1 MSGKLD
7 NDRTI
12 LVTGGAGYI
21 GSHTVLALLAGGYRV
36 VVLDNLST
44 GSREAL
50 FDDAIFAEGDV
61 ADRELVTSLI
71 NEHNIR
77 DAIHFAGSIRVEES
91 VEKPLKYYDN
101 NTSASR
107 TFIESCVDAGIECFI
122 FSSTAA
128 AYGNP
133 DAVPITEDARLQP
146 INPYGWS
153 KVMTEQ
159 VLRDVQAVSEMSV
172 GVLRYF
178 NVAGADPKGQ
188 SGQRT
193 ENATHLIK
201 IACEVAA
208 GKRAGMQ
215 VYGTDYPTPDGTC
228 IRDYIHVSDLA
239 DAHVKVLEWL
249 PDNDGFTVMNCGYG
263 QGSSVR
269 EVLSAVESVTGK
281 SLNAEDTPRRPGDPA
296 ELVADSSRLRELTGW
311 TPKLD
316 NLEAIVASALDWE
329 KSL

>member
-1 MSGKLD
+1 MSSALD
-7 NDRTI
+7 NNRTI

-50 FDDAIFAEGDV
+50 FDEALFAEGNV
-61 ADRELVTSLI
+61 TDRELVISLI

-91 VEKPLKYYDN
+91 VEKPLKYYNN

-107 TFIESCVDAGIECFI
+107 TFIESCVDAGIERFI

-133 DAVPITEDARLQP
+133 AQVPITEDAPLQP

-159 VLRDVQAVSEMSV
+159 VLRDVQAVSGLSV
-172 GVLRYF
+172 GILRYF
-178 NVAGADPKGQ
+178 NVAGADPEGR

-208 GKRAGMQ
+208 GKRGGMQ

-249 PDNDGFTVMNCGYG
+249 PDNDGFNVMNCGYG

-269 EVLSAVESVTGK
+269 EVLAAVEAVTGE

-296 ELVADSSRLRELTGW
+296 ELVADSSRLRKLTGW

>member
-1 MSGKLD
+1 MSGTQD
-7 NDRTI
+7 TDRTI

-50 FDDAIFAEGDV
+50 FDGAIFAEGNV
-61 ADRELVTSLI
+61 TDRKLVTSLI
-71 NEHNIR
+71 NKHNIR

-107 TFIESCVDAGIECFI
+107 TFIESCVNAGIERFI

-133 DAVPITEDARLQP
+133 ESVPITEDTPLQP

-159 VLRDVQAVSEMSV
+159 VLRDVQAVSDMRV
-172 GVLRYF
+172 GILRYF
-178 NVAGADPKGQ
+178 NVAGADPEGR

-208 GKRAGMQ
+208 GKRKGMQ
-215 VYGTDYPTPDGTC
+215 IYGIDYPTPDGTC

-239 DAHVKVLEWL
+239 DAHLGTLEWL
-249 PDNDGFTVMNCGYG
+249 PEGDGFNVMNCGYG
-263 QGSSVR
+263 SGYSVR
-269 EVLSAVESVTGK
+269 EVLAAVEAVTGE
-281 SLNAEDTPRRPGDPA
+281 SLGAEDTPRRPGDPA
-296 ELVADSSRLRELTGW
+296 ELVADSSRLRNLTGW

-316 NLEAIVASALDWE
+316 NLETIVASALDWE
-329 KSL
+329 RRL

>member
-1 MSGKLD
+1 MSDALNNK
-7 NDRTI
+7 RTI

-21 GSHTVLALLAGGYRV
+21 GSHTVLALLAAGHQV
-36 VVLDNLST
+36 VILDDLST
-44 GSREAL
+44 GHREAL
-50 FDDAIFAEGDV
+50 NDEAVFVEGNV
-61 ADRELVTSLI
+61 ADRSLVSNI
-71 NEHNIR
+71 IREHGIR

-91 VEKPLKYYDN
+91 VENPLKYYNN

-107 TFIESCVDAGIECFI
+107 DFIEACVDAGVERFI

-128 AYGNP
+128 AYGSP
-133 DAVPITEDARLQP
+133 DSVPITEDMPLRP

-159 VLRDVQAVSEMSV
+159 VLRDVQAVSGMAV

-178 NVAGADPKGQ
+178 NVAGADPDGRC
-188 SGQRT
+188 GQRT

-208 GKRAGMQ
+208 GKRPGMQ
-215 VYGTDYPTPDGTC
+215 IYGSDYPTPDGTC

-239 DAHVKVLEWL
+239 DAHLRTLEWL
-249 PDNDGFTVMNCGYG
+249 PEGDGFNVMNCGYG
-263 QGSSVR
+263 RGYSVR
-269 EVLSAVESVTGK
+269 EVLAAVEAVTGK
-281 SLNAEDTPRRPGDPA
+281 SLGAEEAPRRPGDPA

-311 TPKLD
+311 VPKLD
-316 NLEAIVASALDWE
+316 DFETIVASALEWE
-329 KSL
+329 KGL

>member
-1 MSGKLD
+1 VNGTTDS
-7 NDRTI
+7 NRTI
-12 LVTGGAGYI
+12 LVSGGAGYI
-21 GSHTVLALLAGGYRV
+21 GSHTVLALLAGGYKV
-36 VVLDNLST
+36 VVLDDLST
-44 GSREAL
+44 GSRAAL
-50 FDDAIFAEGDV
+50 FDEAVFAEGNV
-61 ADRELVTSLI
+61 TDRELVLSLI
-71 NEHNIR
+71 DKHEIR
-77 DAIHFAGSIRVEES
+77 DAVHFAGSIRVEES

-101 NTSASR
+101 NSSASR
-107 TFIESCVDAGIECFI
+107 TFIESCVDGGIERFI

-133 DAVPITEDARLQP
+133 DAVPITEDAPLKP

-178 NVAGADPKGQ
+178 NVAGADPEGR

-193 ENATHLIK
+193 VNATHLIK

-208 GKRAGMQ
+208 GKRGGMQ
-215 VYGTDYPTPDGTC
+215 IYGTDYPTPDGTC

-239 DAHVKVLEWL
+239 DAHVRVLDWL
-249 PDNDGFTVMNCGYG
+249 PDNPGFTVMNCGYG
-263 QGSSVR
+263 SGYSVR
-269 EVLSAVESVTGK
+269 EVLAAVEAVTGE

-296 ELVADSSRLRELTGW
+296 ELVADSSKLRELTGW

-329 KSL
+329 RGL